1 MARWQVLLGC
11 VRVACV
17 RSCMRAVTGGRGLY
31 RVVLGRGGPGAQ
43 GYQKAFHC
51 SVVEV
56 AVLCS
61 KHFCMWCVMRLQIKK
76 IGAVFS
82 VLSREFHYPS

>member
-1 MARWQVLLGC
+1 MHSHPAVVCSTIRKVLLGC
-11 VRVACV
+11 VRACV
-17 RSCMRAVTGGRGLY
+17 LVCEWLRAEGGFI
-31 RVVLGRGGPGAQ
+31 RVMLGRGGPRAQ

-61 KHFCMWCVMRLQIKK
+61 KHFCMWCHE
-76 IGAVFS
+76 ATN
-82 VLSREFHYPS
+82 